1 MSRTPSSSRGTREG
15 NEPTSPLKRDGL
27 IPIGCSRQK
36 KSKPRLMQR
45 SRERQRSSS
54 ESVAAVLDRKAQWA
68 DTAFAAFYERNKQ
81 LLPAWAVSSTVTG
94 QQTELGVKHDKL
106 QQVKAE
112 REARAMMGQQ
122 DVKVDTTD
130 AGESSC
136 SCSRFQR
143 EYAFRLQH

>member
-1 MSRTPSSSRGTREG
+1 
-15 NEPTSPLKRDGL
+15 
-27 IPIGCSRQK
+27 
-36 KSKPRLMQR
+36 
-45 SRERQRSSS
+45 
-54 ESVAAVLDRKAQWA
+54 
-68 DTAFAAFYERNKQ
+68 

-130 AGESSC
+130 AGESSR
-136 SCSRFQR
+136 SCFGFQWVMPFG
-143 EYAFRLQH
+143 ANIHLICIQT